1 MKDPP
6 KLEGDAIDG
15 AFANKHGR
23 HVIGHVD
30 DYSALQQQIG
40 QGKLL
45 VQKILSLAR
54 PACNIPG
61 PEAQGT
67 EVRTWHSWG
76 LSLYSPS
83 FHGLHRQPLASDLGL
98 FIQNIF
104 PVSHLHSATEQ
115 GDLML

>member
-1 MKDPP
+1 MKDPS
-6 KLEGDAIDG
+6 KLEGDAVDG

-40 QGKLL
+40 KGKLL

-61 PEAQGT
+61 PEAQGA
-67 EVRTWHSWG
+67 EVRT
-76 LSLYSPS
+76 
-83 FHGLHRQPLASDLGL
+83 
-98 FIQNIF
+98 
-104 PVSHLHSATEQ
+104 
-115 GDLML
+115 